1 MVGIVD
7 IEHSKPPKT
16 EEVSRDSTDEIFT
29 MIFRHRASGK
39 SELLRAML
47 GFHRFDVPD
56 IVAVEQ
62 ASEDYSDLVA
72 KTVRW
77 ISRSAASGGPVEEEF
92 QGLADEWLA
101 DTLGES
107 RVQSMILHPSY
118 QRIVGMGERALPLIL
133 HRLEREADH
142 WFPALQA
149 IAGENPVPPED
160 AGNLDAMTR
169 SWLQWGR
176 RRRLLF

>member
-1 MVGIVD
+1 MDATRTLLRTIRTRYT
-7 IEHSKPPKT
+7 ST
-16 EEVSRDSTDEIFT
+16 ERIYMEVHGDLTGLAEYSPVYLYPR
-29 MIFRHRASGK
+29 
-39 SELLRAML
+39 ELLTET
-47 GFHRFDVPD
+47 PSWQ
-56 IVAVEQ
+56 IVFPPYSTATVQ
-62 ASEDYSDLVA
+62 VSPSE
-72 KTVRW
+72 
-77 ISRSAASGGPVEEEF
+77 EEEF
-92 QGLADEWLA
+92 QALADEWLA
-101 DTLGES
+101 DTRYES
-107 RVQSMILHPSY
+107 RVQSMIVHPSY

-133 HRLEREADH
+133 QRLERETDH